1 MTESSD
7 ISTVFAPIPQ
17 EETPVFFRS
26 EDTTP
31 VGDTSRQAQTAALAE
46 LTSAPEDV
54 DFFDL
59 YRSRYQLI
67 DRQLRAGLSKNIYE
81 KNRAERLRNAASMAP
96 FIQQDTN
103 FYAQSSAIIA
113 DLLEQEREERQPTQ
127 KNATQNVFA
136 LQNLDPE
143 EARLLERAYELPNF
157 LEQRIETDA
166 RLALLQEVVARETA
180 MRGDAPLIKTILD
193 YALFML
199 PLQNSIGATGNVET
213 DRVTNGFFQNVVSGG
228 AQFQE
233 TAAFWQMSPEEFNE
247 EFLVN
252 TLNNFKQSSTIL
264 GYNNRVNEAALI
276 GELMMGVDPTFKNV
290 LDVIDNGPLFLFG
303 AIKAGK
309 SLGLIKT
316 LARGGSR
323 SSSAE
328 TLSRLLSIVE
338 NEGESALRKTTGE
351 TVDDVIDSTLPS
363 IVNPDLGSSI
373 INVGAE
379 ATRRY
384 DTGRQL
390 IDVLEIQRPLL
401 SRLSRDELS
410 AAIEAQLKNIR
421 NQFGDKRVLN
431 VSTRTRTDSSG
442 IESPV
447 LVVEMGTAKGGRF
460 ANLNNLTRFLRGQ
473 GYDPQYV
480 NKIGADS
487 PRPPR
492 KPREAAKPE
501 EDLVTRTYYPNE
513 EWLESKRRQAAEL
526 RETAEEG
533 SYLKTVGPANVTAY
547 TKTNVEIDVNRLNAL
562 PGAQGEE
569 LTRGT
574 GFKAERLKKSIEEK
588 GYEPSPILVQVREDG
603 QAFIVEGNNR
613 VAEAV
618 ASKRGT
624 IPVRVEYLRGA
635 EDVAGNFA
643 PDTLIT
649 RKAAPKP
656 RVRKRAAKP
665 LPPEQDPVIDIFLRN
680 VNVGDAVSASGYKVN
695 PSKETLDRL
704 VANSQFGE
712 VKILVTKEGNKIS
725 LPDGMTHSDA
735 IDELKIPSSDVGRS
749 SYFLKKGETKPL
761 TFKDTP
767 FKTRMEE
774 GVKPTSKLDQDL
786 ELLSGKILKA
796 EKDLEEVKQSFAL
809 VADLSGKARL
819 DATRIL
825 RQQERDLKKDI
836 RRFKDQRADLEA
848 SRTQAD
854 PVKADISPAPEGTGW
869 TAEIEFPI
877 EEAGFYAPITDVKS
891 NWGIGRFVLGG
902 RQLSSED
909 LFGLAVMSASRRN
922 SLIST
927 INKKIVP
934 IFRAL
939 KKREQRAL
947 SDIIQVGERQG
958 KWLTRREIDVMYNDR
973 FNLTDGVTPKRFYDA
988 YSAYRVLNDVEYTL
1002 RNDEAL
1008 SLANAKGLQTVSIEI
1023 PEGFFMSARN
1033 AKVERSLPA
1042 RLPEGRTY
1050 NATKGFHYL
1059 DDDLRRY
1066 NPKELEEQGYVLI
1079 KLEGTMAV
1087 PYQAGDI
1094 HISNVLVRKSEVSIS
1109 PLANVQIPYRPGGHR
1124 MYSPKV
1130 RHFAKQASVM
1140 RQADTGEKF
1149 LGAAKTWKGATKKA
1163 DIEDWVERH
1172 NLGIK
1177 VMREYRAGERTEEQA
1192 RDALSDLVDNADDF
1206 WNDVEDGYINLDEL
1220 FEVVGDRELPSAY
1233 AKNPNAIV
1241 GDSGEGVPGY
1251 LSQVQTQGRM
1261 YYSPKGKPLTDPQG
1275 EELPTLDAFETVNRA
1290 LGSVSNLVGFSVYK
1304 QRAMGKWLKTYGDY
1318 LDVTG
1323 KKSISRQ
1330 FVEGQFRRDTPAPI
1344 VNAAEQQRQTIMR
1357 TLNWTTP
1364 EQMTA
1369 KSLTRNLVEYL
1380 ESSNIVGT
1388 NKAASIVN
1396 WLDESDFTSK
1406 LRGYIFDAKLG
1417 LFNVAQFPMQ
1427 ITTMLAATSI
1437 DPKKGMQ
1444 AMYATP
1450 FLRVMNTK
1458 YNDMD
1463 SFAEAMKGRTFGF
1476 DSTEEFID
1484 MATELRRG
1492 GFLDVNSSQVQI
1504 NDMNLSTGFNLTGS
1518 IGTDARELGRTFFY
1532 EAERWNRTTAWQMA
1546 WRRVKERS
1554 PNLDRQTFLERVF
1567 QEAEDLSLNMSEA
1580 SSAAYQKGIL
1590 SIPTQFWA
1598 YQNRVLEAAFGRQF
1612 TVQEKIRLVAGQY
1625 ILYGSIGLPVLAQAS
1640 EFLKGKAGETPNL
1653 QEKPVQFVM
1662 DRGLIDTIISVVT
1675 GNDLAFSERA
1685 GIGHFHTDVIR
1696 ELFGAGRYGD
1706 ASTFEVLGGASA
1718 SIFSDFAEDTSNL
1731 FKWMALEAGAGQP
1744 LGPVTRNQVE
1754 NVFRNISTVNNSLKF
1769 YALWKYGTLESSSG
1783 TVLFAEGTKSDA
1795 IASLFGVP
1803 MGEVQDI
1810 NAKVNWMRDRKKA
1823 VEDVAQ
1829 ILIDYRTKFAARYPQ
1844 TGDIANEMYLFTQVI
1859 PDELLFDA
1867 LERANRFTPDP
1878 VYESISRNVREK
1890 KAELEA
1896 TK

>member
-1 MTESSD
+1 
-7 ISTVFAPIPQ
+7 
-17 EETPVFFRS
+17 
-26 EDTTP
+26 
-31 VGDTSRQAQTAALAE
+31 
-46 LTSAPEDV
+46 
-54 DFFDL
+54 
-59 YRSRYQLI
+59 
-67 DRQLRAGLSKNIYE
+67 
-81 KNRAERLRNAASMAP
+81 
-96 FIQQDTN
+96 
-103 FYAQSSAIIA
+103 
-113 DLLEQEREERQPTQ
+113 
-127 KNATQNVFA
+127 
-136 LQNLDPE
+136 
-143 EARLLERAYELPNF
+143 
-157 LEQRIETDA
+157 
-166 RLALLQEVVARETA
+166 
-180 MRGDAPLIKTILD
+180 
-193 YALFML
+193 
-199 PLQNSIGATGNVET
+199 
-213 DRVTNGFFQNVVSGG
+213 
-228 AQFQE
+228 
-233 TAAFWQMSPEEFNE
+233 
-247 EFLVN
+247 
-252 TLNNFKQSSTIL
+252 
-264 GYNNRVNEAALI
+264 
-276 GELMMGVDPTFKNV
+276 
-290 LDVIDNGPLFLFG
+290 
-303 AIKAGK
+303 
-309 SLGLIKT
+309 
-316 LARGGSR
+316 
-323 SSSAE
+323 
-328 TLSRLLSIVE
+328 
-338 NEGESALRKTTGE
+338 
-351 TVDDVIDSTLPS
+351 
-363 IVNPDLGSSI
+363 
-373 INVGAE
+373 
-379 ATRRY
+379 
-384 DTGRQL
+384 
-390 IDVLEIQRPLL
+390 
-401 SRLSRDELS
+401 
-410 AAIEAQLKNIR
+410 
-421 NQFGDKRVLN
+421 
-431 VSTRTRTDSSG
+431 
-442 IESPV
+442 
-447 LVVEMGTAKGGRF
+447 
-460 ANLNNLTRFLRGQ
+460 
-473 GYDPQYV
+473 
-480 NKIGADS
+480 
-487 PRPPR
+487 
-492 KPREAAKPE
+492 
-501 EDLVTRTYYPNE
+501 
-513 EWLESKRRQAAEL
+513 
-526 RETAEEG
+526 
-533 SYLKTVGPANVTAY
+533 
-547 TKTNVEIDVNRLNAL
+547 
-562 PGAQGEE
+562 
-569 LTRGT
+569 
-574 GFKAERLKKSIEEK
+574 
-588 GYEPSPILVQVREDG
+588 
-603 QAFIVEGNNR
+603 
-613 VAEAV
+613 
-618 ASKRGT
+618 
-624 IPVRVEYLRGA
+624 
-635 EDVAGNFA
+635 
-643 PDTLIT
+643 
-649 RKAAPKP
+649 
-656 RVRKRAAKP
+656 
-665 LPPEQDPVIDIFLRN
+665 
-680 VNVGDAVSASGYKVN
+680 
-695 PSKETLDRL
+695 
-704 VANSQFGE
+704 
-712 VKILVTKEGNKIS
+712 
-725 LPDGMTHSDA
+725 
-735 IDELKIPSSDVGRS
+735 
-749 SYFLKKGETKPL
+749 
-761 TFKDTP
+761 
-767 FKTRMEE
+767 
-774 GVKPTSKLDQDL
+774 
-786 ELLSGKILKA
+786 
-796 EKDLEEVKQSFAL
+796 
-809 VADLSGKARL
+809 
-819 DATRIL
+819 
-825 RQQERDLKKDI
+825 
-836 RRFKDQRADLEA
+836 
-848 SRTQAD
+848 
-854 PVKADISPAPEGTGW
+854 
-869 TAEIEFPI
+869 
-877 EEAGFYAPITDVKS
+877 
-891 NWGIGRFVLGG
+891 
-902 RQLSSED
+902 
-909 LFGLAVMSASRRN
+909 
-922 SLIST
+922 
-927 INKKIVP
+927 
-934 IFRAL
+934 
-939 KKREQRAL
+939 
-947 SDIIQVGERQG
+947 
-958 KWLTRREIDVMYNDR
+958 
-973 FNLTDGVTPKRFYDA
+973 
-988 YSAYRVLNDVEYTL
+988 
-1002 RNDEAL
+1002 
-1008 SLANAKGLQTVSIEI
+1008 
-1023 PEGFFMSARN
+1023 
-1033 AKVERSLPA
+1033 
-1042 RLPEGRTY
+1042 
-1050 NATKGFHYL
+1050 
-1059 DDDLRRY
+1059 
-1066 NPKELEEQGYVLI
+1066 
-1079 KLEGTMAV
+1079 
-1087 PYQAGDI
+1087 
-1094 HISNVLVRKSEVSIS
+1094 
-1109 PLANVQIPYRPGGHR
+1109 

-1149 LGAAKTWKGATKKA
+1149 LGAAKTWKGSTKKA

-1220 FEVVGDRELPSAY
+1220 FEVVGDRQLPSAY
-1233 AKNPNAIV
+1233 AKSPNAIV